1 MQSGPIADSAGRGCD
16 IKGAHYVTRIDL
28 SPGETHLMLIGV
40 DVGRCRTDRKQPQ
53 TAWASNFTFEFIA
66 IRTALDIYLTQTNI
80 TNSDGIIVLSDYRS
94 ALEAIK
100 EGKMG
105 LTQEINSLLFSIGAL
120 DKSCTLQWILAH
132 VGIEGNENA
141 ASLANEARTHLSL

>member
-53 TAWASNFTFEFIA
+53 VQTSLEGQSGKLQSFLDCENVGWGYHIRQWLFMLGDIKLNIA
-66 IRTALDIYLTQTNI
+66 EKVST
-80 TNSDGIIVLSDYRS
+80 
-94 ALEAIK
+94 K
-100 EGKMG
+100 K
-105 LTQEINSLLFSIGAL
+105 
-120 DKSCTLQWILAH
+120 
-132 VGIEGNENA
+132 
-141 ASLANEARTHLSL
+141 